1 MNLPGLNGSQ
11 KGGLWIL
18 AMLLLVGCG
27 SGGSAE
33 QETPV
38 GFKSENE
45 IAPNSSFVSEAGSA
59 GASDSMAVL
68 SSREFQQTL
77 ALDPIAQHRCD
88 FPTDEKFT
96 QTADALG
103 GFSKPYGI
111 PMARN
116 EALARFY
123 TGRQPYSGDIYAQE
137 AVGDGAEVTIERGD
151 LIGQYQDTAFYLAK
165 PHGLMAINVNPNDAT
180 LSQVSCVFT
189 LPGESLNFYMDED
202 RVIVLV
208 NSLGANRHSAIFTLK
223 WKADSF
229 EFEQALL
236 LPKTSI
242 KDSRRFNDSLVLM
255 GDYYLNQP
263 DIGAETNQQASASN
277 TYVQPMNHLS
287 NVALSNSEQDDL
299 TLAWQETFNSDE
311 NSYYNSFLSA
321 TDEYLVLSAKTRE
334 QVGIKT
340 GRYSFCKTYGAP
352 QSYEYCSVKWKK
364 VPNPDYVAPI
374 PNSGGV
380 LACGN
385 DLMTCLSQEG
395 PKLSPFI
402 YQRDGQTCH
411 TYTRSSCTSYDY
423 KTYQR
428 PIYQDYTDFRIYRFV
443 GGDFIRLDET
453 MSVLADNEL
462 KLSED
467 KIRIEGRIQG
477 HEYLHFQNGFFYALS
492 NDGVL
497 SSFTIQGN
505 SIIATASLSG
515 LENNST
521 HITSVE
527 FSEDHIIL
535 GKSGGF
541 QTLSLANPE
550 DPQISDFIPAPGQ
563 LNQLIIDDDYILGF
577 GSVALDIGAGQ
588 RNYFEKISLFSLFT
602 SDGDSASEVDNY
614 LVGSDLANTQS
625 VANYDDQAF
634 QYDSLLNRLFLP
646 IQSYGWLEDKGYVSE
661 DRLAIVERDQGLL
674 TVPQVLDFP
683 EALQR
688 SVSMG
693 ENHALALSENYIHQL
708 SKQSSW
714 NKSQL
719 QKFNIPEKV
728 YPIPE
733 SDYWMVYQKNE
744 LGVEVYANNKGE
756 LFNMPAHA
764 SLEIPVAISSVCI
777 GESLHFANDL
787 VIQVSEKEGL
797 FSELIDC
804 SYSNYD
810 SVFDYVAVKGW
821 RFNEQ
826 NGFEVI
832 NQAEAE
838 AMYLQIKQVK
848 NQYCVLNPGNTEGEK
863 IVLTQSQTSTDQFT
877 CMDSTQ
883 FHEAIE
889 G

>member
-1 MNLPGLNGSQ
+1 MNLLGLNASQ

-38 GFKSENE
+38 GFKSETE
-45 IAPNSSFVSEAGSA
+45 IAPNSSFVSEAGSD
-59 GASDSMAVL
+59 GQSDSMAVL
-68 SSREFQQTL
+68 TSREFQQTL
-77 ALDPIAQHRCD
+77 ALDPIAGHRCD
-88 FPTDEKFT
+88 FPQDEKFT
-96 QTADALG
+96 QVADALG

-123 TGRQPYSGDIYAQE
+123 TGRQPYSDDIYAQE
-137 AVGDGAEVTIERGD
+137 AVDDVAGVTIERGD
-151 LIGQYQDTAFYLAK
+151 LIGQYQNTAFYLAN
-165 PHGLMAINVNPNDAT
+165 PHGLMAINVNPDDAA
-180 LSQVSCVFT
+180 LSEVSCVFT
-189 LPGESLNFYMDED
+189 LPGKPLNFYMDED

-208 NSLGANRHSAIFTLK
+208 NSLGPNRHSAIFTLK
-223 WKADSF
+223 WKADAF

-236 LPKTSI
+236 LPKASI
-242 KDSRRFNDSLVLM
+242 KDSRRFNNSLVLM
-255 GDYYLNQP
+255 GNYYLNQP
-263 DIGAETNQQASASN
+263 DIDADANQELSASN
-277 TYVQPMNHLS
+277 TYVQPINHLS
-287 NVALSNSEQDDL
+287 NVALDNSEQGDV

-340 GRYSFCKTYGAP
+340 GRYSFCKTYGPP
-352 QSYEYCSVKWKK
+352 QNYEYCSVKWKK
-364 VPNPDYVAPI
+364 VVNPDYVAPT

-385 DLMTCLSQEG
+385 DLMACLSQQG

-411 TYTRSSCTSYDY
+411 TYSRTPCTNYDY

-443 GGDFIRLDET
+443 NGNFIRLDET
-453 MSVLADNEL
+453 MSVLSDNEL

-467 KIRIEGRIQG
+467 KIRIEGRIDG
-477 HEYLHFQNGFFYALS
+477 HEYLQFKNGFFYALS
-492 NDGVL
+492 RDGVL

-515 LENNST
+515 LANNSR
-521 HITSVE
+521 IASVE

-550 DPQISDFIPAPGQ
+550 NPQVSDFIPAPGQ
-563 LNQLIIDDDYILGF
+563 LNQLIFDDDYILGF
-577 GSVALDIGAGQ
+577 GSISLDIGAGQ

-646 IQSYGWLEDKGYVSE
+646 IQSYGWLEDKGYVSQ
-661 DRLAIVERDQGLL
+661 DRLAIIEREQGLL
-674 TVPQVLDFP
+674 TVPQVLEFP

-693 ENHALALSENYIHQL
+693 ENHALALSKNYIHQL

-714 NKSQL
+714 STSQL
-719 QKFNIPEKV
+719 QKLNIPQKV
-728 YPIPE
+728 YPIPQ
-733 SDYWMVYQKNE
+733 SDYWMVYQENE
-744 LGVEVYANNKGE
+744 QGVEIYANNKDE
-756 LFNMPAHA
+756 LFSTPAHA
-764 SLEIPVAISSVCI
+764 SLEVAAAISSVCI
-777 GESLHFANDL
+777 NESLHFANDL

-797 FSELIDC
+797 FSESSDC

-821 RFNEQ
+821 KFSEQ
-826 NGFEVI
+826 NGFEIV
-832 NQAEAE
+832 NQAEVE
-838 AMYLQIKQVK
+838 AMYLQINQVR
-848 NQYCVLNPGNTEGEK
+848 NQYCVLNPDNTEGEK
-863 IVLTQSQTSTDQFT
+863 IVLTDSQSSTDQFT

-883 FHEAIE
+883 FHEASE
-889 G
+889 E